1 MVKIQNIENL
11 FYIETL
17 FYNILTYTYLL
28 SPILFFRFWNKL
40 RYEKSGF
47 WITVYSLTFFLLV
60 LFEESIATSSFSKRL
75 YYQSFTFFEYLFFTG
90 VFWFA
95 IKNLRVRKTILIL
108 SLMFSAFQII
118 YFLTEKFK
126 RIDSI
131 PIGIESIL
139 ILIYIFYFFYEQLKE
154 PKGKHLWENYCFW
167 FATGILIYLSGS
179 FFMNILA
186 NVMEKGEIVKY
197 WFLTY
202 IADIIK
208 NIFLAIG
215 MFVMAKQTPH
225 YEKLKKNLP
234 YLDMN

>member
-1 MVKIQNIENL
+1 MIEN
-11 FYIETL
+11 L
-17 FYNILTYTYLL
+17 FYNILTYTYLAPTL
-28 SPILFFRFWNKL
+28 LFLLFWNKL
-40 RYEKSGF
+40 RQEKNGILIAS
-47 WITVYSLTFFLLV
+47 YSLTFFFLV
-60 LFEESIATSSFSKRL
+60 LFEETITTNNFLTRL

-90 VFWFA
+90 VFYFA
-95 IKNLRVRKTILIL
+95 IKNLRARKAILIL
-108 SLMFSAFQII
+108 SLLFSAFQII
-118 YFLTEKFK
+118 YFFTAKYK

-139 ILIYIFYFFYEQLKE
+139 ILIYIFYFFFEQLKE
-154 PKGKHLWENYCFW
+154 PKGKHLWENYFFW

-179 FFMNILA
+179 FFINILA
-186 NVMEKGEIVKY
+186 NVMEKNEMDSY

-215 MFVMAKQTPH
+215 VLVMAKQSH
-225 YEKLKKNLP
+225 NHEKLKKNIP

>member
-1 MVKIQNIENL
+1 MIEN
-11 FYIETL
+11 L
-17 FYNILTYTYLL
+17 FYNILTYTYLVPPL
-28 SPILFFRFWNKL
+28 LFLLFWNKL
-40 RYEKSGF
+40 RQEKNAILIS
-47 WITVYSLTFFLLV
+47 TYSLTFFFLV
-60 LFEESIATSSFSKRL
+60 LFEESITTNNFLTRL

-90 VFWFA
+90 IFWFA
-95 IKNLRVRKTILIL
+95 IKNLPVRKAILIL
-108 SLMFSAFQII
+108 SLLFSAFQIL
-118 YFLTEKFK
+118 YFFTAKYK

-139 ILIYIFYFFYEQLKE
+139 ILIYIFYFFFEQLKE

-179 FFMNILA
+179 FFINILA
-186 NVMEKGEIVKY
+186 NVMEKNEMDSY

-215 MFVMAKQTPH
+215 VLVMAKQSPNQ
-225 YEKLKKNLP
+225 EKLKKNIP

>member
-1 MVKIQNIENL
+1 MIEN
-11 FYIETL
+11 L
-17 FYNILTYTYLL
+17 FYNILTYTYLVPPL
-28 SPILFFRFWNKL
+28 LFLLFWKKL
-40 RYEKSGF
+40 RQEKNAILIS
-47 WITVYSLTFFLLV
+47 TYSLTFFFLV
-60 LFEESIATSSFSKRL
+60 LFEESITTNNFLTRL

-90 VFWFA
+90 IFWFA
-95 IKNLRVRKTILIL
+95 IKSLRARKAILIL
-108 SLMFSAFQII
+108 SLLFSAFQII
-118 YFLTEKFK
+118 YFFTEKFK

-139 ILIYIFYFFYEQLKE
+139 ILIYIFYFFFEQLKE

-179 FFMNILA
+179 FFINILA
-186 NVMEKGEIVKY
+186 NVMEKSEMDSY

-208 NIFLAIG
+208 NIFLATG
-215 MFVMAKQTPH
+215 VLVMAKQSPNQ
-225 YEKLKKNLP
+225 EKLKKNIP

>member
-1 MVKIQNIENL
+1 LVKIQNIENH
-11 FYIETL
+11 

-28 SPILFFRFWNKL
+28 PPLLFLLFRNKL
-40 RYEKSGF
+40 RQEKNG
-47 WITVYSLTFFLLV
+47 ILIATYSLTFFFLV
-60 LFEESIATSSFSKRL
+60 LFEDSITTNSFSKRL

-95 IKNLRVRKTILIL
+95 IKNLRVRKAILIL
-108 SLMFSAFQII
+108 SLLFSTFQII
-118 YFLTEKFK
+118 YFFTEKFK

-139 ILIYIFYFFYEQLKE
+139 ILIYIFYFFFEQLKE

-179 FFMNILA
+179 FFINILA
-186 NVMEKGEIVKY
+186 NVMEKDDIRRY

-215 MFVMAKQTPH
+215 VLVMAKQSPND
-225 YEKLKKNLP
+225 EKLKKNLP

>member
-1 MVKIQNIENL
+1 MVKIQDIEN
-11 FYIETL
+11 L
-17 FYNILTYTYLL
+17 FYNILTYTYLAPTL
-28 SPILFFRFWNKL
+28 LFLLFWNKL
-40 RYEKSGF
+40 RQEKIGILIAS
-47 WITVYSLTFFLLV
+47 YSLIFFFLV
-60 LFEESIATSSFSKRL
+60 LFEKTITTNNFSRRL

-90 VFWFA
+90 IFWFT
-95 IKNLRVRKTILIL
+95 IKNPRTRKAILIL
-108 SLMFSAFQII
+108 SLLFSAFQII
-118 YFLTEKFK
+118 YFFTEKFK

-139 ILIYIFYFFYEQLKE
+139 ILIYIFYFFFEQIKD

-167 FATGILIYLSGS
+167 FASGILIYLSGS
-179 FFMNILA
+179 FFINILA
-186 NVMEKGEIVKY
+186 NVMEKDEIRRY

-215 MFVMAKQTPH
+215 VLVMAKQSPDH
-225 YEKLKKNLP
+225 EKLKKNIP